1 MLWGNHTELRESWN
15 FLANQKQSGA
25 LTRFV
30 EITQRAMGITE
41 TSSQSEAELCT
52 DVTFCEFYWQNL
64 CDVTSSAF
72 QLVKGCVILFL
83 NLPKIT
89 K

>member
-1 MLWGNHTELRESWN
+1 MWKSHRATGIMK